1 MSKQSG
7 FTFPELVVALAVV
20 LVLVVVAIPSY
31 KTVKR
36 RAEKARC
43 IANMK
48 VIHTGFD
55 SYLLDKNQWPQMPE
69 ASKEWDESDFFGW
82 WIKSLEPYGVG
93 EESWLCPSDKV
104 FKQLPKGVQEYA
116 ASYAPTQF
124 NPHRYT
130 PYKWNQPWL
139 VERGDY
145 HGKGGHV
152 MMPDGSI
159 TTTKAPWGER

>member
-1 MSKQSG
+1 MSRQSG
-7 FTFPELVVALAVV
+7 FTFTELVVAVAVV

-31 KTVKR
+31 QTIKR

-43 IANMK
+43 IGNMK
-48 VIHTGFD
+48 TIHTGFD
-55 SYLLDKNQWPQMPE
+55 AYLLDKNQWPQMPE
-69 ASKEWDESDFFGW
+69 EALNWDESDYFGW
-82 WIKSLEPYGVG
+82 WVTAIEPYGVG
-93 EESWLCPSDKV
+93 QESWLCPSDKV
-104 FKQLPKGVQEYA
+104 VKQEPEHVKEYA
-116 ASYAPTQF
+116 SSYAPTRF

-139 VERGDY
+139 VERGDF

-159 TTTKAPWGER
+159 TTTQAPWGER